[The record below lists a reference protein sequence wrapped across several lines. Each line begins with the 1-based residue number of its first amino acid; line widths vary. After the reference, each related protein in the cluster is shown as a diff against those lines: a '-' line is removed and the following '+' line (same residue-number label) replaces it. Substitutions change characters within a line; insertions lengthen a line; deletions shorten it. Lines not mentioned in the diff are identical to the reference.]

1 LDAASA
7 RAVRS
12 ALRYQGV
19 VLARGSPARRILGEA
34 QAWAADLTVIA
45 RSQQRRRTGDPYVG
59 SETAHV
65 LEFAEQPVLV
75 VSPTPEPDGRRA
87 QATGGRT
94 TVFSLQGRPHVAVEL
109 SGAT

>member
-1 LDAASA
+1 M
-7 RAVRS
+7 
-12 ALRYQGV
+12 
-19 VLARGSPARRILGEA
+19 
-34 QAWAADLTVIA
+34 IA

-75 VSPTPEPDGRRA
+75 VPTPEPDERRA
-87 QATGGRT
+87 QATGWRT
-94 TVFSLQGRPHVAVEL
+94 TVFSLPGRPHVAIEP